1 MKKPS
6 ATSRWRQLEK
16 RRKIKVWKAAEV
28 VWRKALKLSIRAK
41 CSGKGFTCRLQW
53 NSLEHV
59 WGGKSLDRAPE
70 EELWHAAGPRLALS
84 SPPNCTYCILVIV
97 GGGTGLLKRK
107 PHSAYW
113 WLLYFITALNEL
125 NPRLGWK
132 SCWRIIGSSNL
143 PAEITVFLPHQ
154 CLDKSF
160 FPTESYS
167 SVQRLVWCPHFAF
180 CCSNKSLAPLLS
192 FQYCHFQQLGV
203 MGGAWAIAIPGG
215 ISVSLP

>member
-1 MKKPS
+1 MEKPS

-41 CSGKGFTCRLQW
+41 CSGKDFTCRLQW

-59 WGGKSLDRAPE
+59 WGGESLDRTPE

-97 GGGTGLLKRK
+97 GGGTGLLKRN

-113 WLLYFITALNEL
+113 WLLYFMTVLNEL

-132 SCWRIIGSSNL
+132 SFQRRSRCFCHISLLTSHFSQQKVIPVFRHWCGVLTL
-143 PAEITVFLPHQ
+143 P
-154 CLDKSF
+154 
-160 FPTESYS
+160 
-167 SVQRLVWCPHFAF
+167 FAAVT
-180 CCSNKSLAPLLS
+180 K
-192 FQYCHFQQLGV
+192 V
-203 MGGAWAIAIPGG
+203 
-215 ISVSLP
+215 